1 MIVFSVITEFQINTQ
16 TVVLTAFKLILFLL
30 QLHCSC
36 RRLLGNENGG
46 TCHDDLRACAVAVI
60 PGLIDSVNATG
71 DKAKVSAMFNFTIQ
85 RLFQALSE
93 EQEMDVVKTIA
104 QSIKETILAAC
115 RPAGK

>member
-1 MIVFSVITEFQINTQ
+1 
-16 TVVLTAFKLILFLL
+16 LFL
-30 QLHCSC
+30 

-115 RPAGK
+115 RPAGSTEESSDFSLSVSIQSDAGAM